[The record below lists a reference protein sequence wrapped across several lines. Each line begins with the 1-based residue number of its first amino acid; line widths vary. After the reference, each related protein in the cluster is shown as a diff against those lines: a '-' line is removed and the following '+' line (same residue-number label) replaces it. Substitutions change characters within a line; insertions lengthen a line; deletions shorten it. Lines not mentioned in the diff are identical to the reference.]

1 MSSVF
6 ALATPATRSALCVF
20 RVSGPGCLAAFDSMF
35 TQALGEPRK
44 FYQRSLMAGSTVIDT
59 VGVIFFEGP
68 SSYTG
73 EDSFE
78 IYAHGGL
85 AVMGS
90 IVDLFKSVG
99 FDEAG
104 PGEFT
109 KRAFLNGKLS
119 LSEAES
125 VVDVINASS
134 KEVLDISLNS
144 LRGGF
149 SDEVFGFSKRLD
161 SLRKFVEGSID
172 FSDEDYDFIKEGG
185 VVDDVSR
192 LCADF
197 GGFVSKCFLAGET
210 GLKKT
215 VLFIGPPN
223 SGKSSLFNRLLGFD
237 RALVSDVPGTTRD
250 LIESEVF
257 YNNSSFKVLDS
268 AGIRETV
275 DVVESKGIELTV
287 NQIKDAD
294 VVVGVFDSV
303 DPLVLL
309 EIKSIASD
317 KVFISVL
324 NKLDLGL
331 KDKDALF
338 DVSLSAKTGEGVV
351 ELKKKIS
358 SASAVRGLV
367 DKEYFARNRHIKLF
381 NEGLGHLEA
390 AMVKLRS
397 GFDVELAAEDLKL
410 ARISLDEVVGVKTSD
425 SLLGDIFNDFC
436 IGK

>member
-44 FYQRSLMAGSTVIDT
+44 FYQRSLMAGSTVVDT

-197 GGFVSKCFLAGET
+197 GGFVNKCFLAGET

-275 DVVESKGIELTV
+275 DVVESKGIELAV
-287 NQIKDAD
+287 NQIKNAD

-331 KDKDALF
+331 KDKGALF

-397 GFDVELAAEDLKL
+397 GFDVELAAEDLRL

>member
-20 RVSGPGCLAAFDSMF
+20 RVSGPGCLAAFDSIF

-44 FYQRSLMAGSTVIDT
+44 FYQRSLMAGSTVVDT

-275 DVVESKGIELTV
+275 DVVESKGVELAV
-287 NQIKDAD
+287 NQIKNAD

-309 EIKSIASD
+309 KIKSIASD

-331 KDKDALF
+331 KDKGALF

-358 SASAVRGLV
+358 SASSVRGLV
-367 DKEYFARNRHIKLF
+367 DKEYFARSRHIKLF

-397 GFDVELAAEDLKL
+397 GFDVELAAEDLRL

>member
-20 RVSGPGCLAAFDSMF
+20 RVSGPGCLAAFDSIF

-44 FYQRSLMAGSTVIDT
+44 FYQRSLMAGSTVVDT

-109 KRAFLNGKLS
+109 KRAFLNGRLS

-185 VVDDVSR
+185 VVDDISR

-197 GGFVSKCFLAGET
+197 GGFVNKCFLAGET

-317 KVFISVL
+317 NVFISVL

-331 KDKDALF
+331 KDKGALF

-390 AMVKLRS
+390 AMIKLRS

>member
-44 FYQRSLMAGSTVIDT
+44 FYQRSLMAGSTVVDT

-275 DVVESKGIELTV
+275 DVVESKGIELAV
-287 NQIKDAD
+287 NQIKNAD

-331 KDKDALF
+331 KDKGALF

-397 GFDVELAAEDLKL
+397 GFDVELAAEDLRL

>member
-6 ALATPATRSALCVF
+6 ALATPATKSALCVF
-20 RVSGPGCLAAFDSMF
+20 RVSGSGCLDVFDSIF
-35 TQALGEPRK
+35 TKELNEPRK
-44 FYQRSLMAGSTVIDT
+44 FYQRSLVSGSTVIDT
-59 VGVIFFEGP
+59 VGVVFFEGS

-78 IYAHGGL
+78 VYAHGGL

-90 IVDLFKSVG
+90 IVDLFKQVG

-134 KEVLDISLNS
+134 KEVLEISLNS

-149 SDEVFGFSKRLD
+149 SDEVFGFSKKLD
-161 SLRKFVEGSID
+161 ALRKFVEGSID

-197 GGFVSKCFLAGET
+197 GGFVNKCFLSGES
-210 GLKKT
+210 GMKKV
-215 VLFIGPPN
+215 VLFVGPPN
-223 SGKSSLFNRLLGFD
+223 SGKSSLFNRLLGFE

-257 YNNSSFKVLDS
+257 YNNSSFRVLDS
-268 AGIRETV
+268 AGIRETD
-275 DVVESKGIELTV
+275 DVIEGKGIELTV
-287 NQIKDAD
+287 SQIESAD

-303 DPLVLL
+303 DPVALL
-309 EIKSIASD
+309 EIKSLVAD
-317 KVFISVL
+317 KVFIGVL

-331 KDKDALF
+331 KDEGSLF
-338 DVSLSAKTGEGVV
+338 DVLLSAKTGEGVV
-351 ELKKKIS
+351 ELKKLIS
-358 SASAVRGLV
+358 SSSVIKGLV
-367 DKEYFARNRHIKLF
+367 DKEYFARSRHIKLF
-381 NEGLGHLEA
+381 NEGLVYLEA
-390 AMVKLRS
+390 AVVKLRS
-397 GFDVELAAEDLKL
+397 GADVELAAEDLRL
-410 ARISLDEVVGVKTSD
+410 ARVALDEVVGAKTSD

>member
-44 FYQRSLMAGSTVIDT
+44 FYQRSLMAGSTVVDT

-149 SDEVFGFSKRLD
+149 SDEVFGFSERFD

-197 GGFVSKCFLAGET
+197 GGFVNKCFLAGET

-275 DVVESKGIELTV
+275 DVVENKGIELAV
-287 NQIKDAD
+287 NQIKNAD

>member
-44 FYQRSLMAGSTVIDT
+44 FYQRSLMAGSTVVDT

-149 SDEVFGFSKRLD
+149 SDEIFGFSKRLD

-197 GGFVSKCFLAGET
+197 GGFVNKCFLAGGA

-275 DVVESKGIELTV
+275 DVVESKGIELAV
-287 NQIKDAD
+287 SQIKNAD

-331 KDKDALF
+331 KDKGALF

-358 SASAVRGLV
+358 SASSVRGLV

>member
-1 MSSVF
+1 
-6 ALATPATRSALCVF
+6 
-20 RVSGPGCLAAFDSMF
+20 MF

-44 FYQRSLMAGSTVIDT
+44 FYQRSLMAGSTAVDT

-134 KEVLDISLNS
+134 KEVLDMSLNS

-149 SDEVFGFSKRLD
+149 SDEIFGFSKRLD

-197 GGFVSKCFLAGET
+197 GGFVNKCFLAGET

-237 RALVSDVPGTTRD
+237 RALVSDIPGTTRD

-275 DVVESKGIELTV
+275 DVVESKGVELAV
-287 NQIKDAD
+287 NQIKNAD

-331 KDKDALF
+331 KDKGALF

>member
-6 ALATPATRSALCVF
+6 ALATPATKSALCVF
-20 RVSGPGCLAAFDSMF
+20 RVSGSGCLDVFDSIF
-35 TQALGEPRK
+35 TKELNEPRK
-44 FYQRSLMAGSTVIDT
+44 FYQRSLVSGSTVIDT
-59 VGVIFFEGP
+59 VGVVFFEGS

-78 IYAHGGL
+78 VYAHGGL

-90 IVDLFKSVG
+90 IVDLFKQVG

-134 KEVLDISLNS
+134 KEVLEISLNS

-149 SDEVFGFSKRLD
+149 SDEVFGFSKKLD
-161 SLRKFVEGSID
+161 ALRKFVEGSID

-197 GGFVSKCFLAGET
+197 GGFVNKCFLSGES
-210 GLKKT
+210 GMKKV
-215 VLFIGPPN
+215 VLFVGPPN
-223 SGKSSLFNRLLGFD
+223 SGKSSLFNRLLGFE

-257 YNNSSFKVLDS
+257 YNNSSFRVLDS
-268 AGIRETV
+268 AGIRETD
-275 DVVESKGIELTV
+275 DVIEGKGIELTV
-287 NQIKDAD
+287 SQIESAD

-303 DPLVLL
+303 DPVALL
-309 EIKSIASD
+309 EIKSLVVD
-317 KVFISVL
+317 KVFIGVL

-331 KDKDALF
+331 KDEGSLF
-338 DVSLSAKTGEGVV
+338 DVLLSAKTGEGVV
-351 ELKKKIS
+351 ELKKLIS
-358 SASAVRGLV
+358 SSSVIRGLV
-367 DKEYFARNRHIKLF
+367 DKEYFARSRHIKLF
-381 NEGLGHLEA
+381 NEGLVYLEA

-397 GFDVELAAEDLKL
+397 GADVELAAEDLRL
-410 ARISLDEVVGVKTSD
+410 ARVALDEVVGAKTSD

>member
-44 FYQRSLMAGSTVIDT
+44 FYQRSLMAGSTVVDT

-149 SDEVFGFSKRLD
+149 SDEIFGFSKRLD

-197 GGFVSKCFLAGET
+197 GGFVNKCFLAGEA

-331 KDKDALF
+331 KDKGALF

>member
-6 ALATPATRSALCVF
+6 ALATPATKSALCVF
-20 RVSGPGCLAAFDSMF
+20 RVSGSGCLDVFDSIF
-35 TQALGEPRK
+35 TKELNEPRK
-44 FYQRSLMAGSTVIDT
+44 FYQRSLVSGSTVIDT
-59 VGVIFFEGP
+59 VGVVFFEGS

-78 IYAHGGL
+78 VYAHGGL

-90 IVDLFKSVG
+90 IVDLFKQVG

-134 KEVLDISLNS
+134 KEVLEISLNS

-149 SDEVFGFSKRLD
+149 SDEVFGFSKKLD
-161 SLRKFVEGSID
+161 ALRKFVEGSID

-197 GGFVSKCFLAGET
+197 GGFVNKCFLSGES
-210 GLKKT
+210 GMKKV
-215 VLFIGPPN
+215 VLFVGPPN

-237 RALVSDVPGTTRD
+237 RALVSDIPGTTRD

-257 YNNSSFKVLDS
+257 YNNSSFRVLDS
-268 AGIRETV
+268 AGIRETD
-275 DVVESKGIELTV
+275 DVIEGKGIKLTV
-287 NQIKDAD
+287 SQIESAD

-303 DPLVLL
+303 DPVALL
-309 EIKSIASD
+309 EIKSLVVD

-331 KDKDALF
+331 KDEGSLF
-338 DVSLSAKTGEGVV
+338 DVLLSAKTGEGVV
-351 ELKKKIS
+351 ELKKLIS
-358 SASAVRGLV
+358 SSSVIKGLV
-367 DKEYFARNRHIKLF
+367 DKEYFARSRHIKLF
-381 NEGLGHLEA
+381 NEGLVYLEA
-390 AMVKLRS
+390 AVVKLRS
-397 GFDVELAAEDLKL
+397 GADVELAAEDLRL
-410 ARISLDEVVGVKTSD
+410 ARVALDEVVGAKTSD

>member
-20 RVSGPGCLAAFDSMF
+20 RVSGPGCLAAFDSIF
-35 TQALGEPRK
+35 TQALSEPRK
-44 FYQRSLMAGSTVIDT
+44 FYQRSLVAGSTVVDT
-59 VGVIFFEGP
+59 VGVIFFKGP

-149 SDEVFGFSKRLD
+149 SDEIFGFSKRLD

-257 YNNSSFKVLDS
+257 YNNSSFKILDS

-275 DVVESKGIELTV
+275 DVVESKGIELAV
-287 NQIKDAD
+287 NQIKNAD

-331 KDKDALF
+331 KDKGALF

-397 GFDVELAAEDLKL
+397 GFDVELAAEDLRL

>member
-44 FYQRSLMAGSTVIDT
+44 FYQRSLMAGSTVVET

-90 IVDLFKSVG
+90 IVDLFKSIG

-149 SDEVFGFSKRLD
+149 SDEVFGFSERFD

-197 GGFVSKCFLAGET
+197 GGFVNKCFLAGET

-331 KDKDALF
+331 KDKGALF

-397 GFDVELAAEDLKL
+397 GFDVELAAEDLRL

>member
-20 RVSGPGCLAAFDSMF
+20 RVSGPGCLAAFDSIF

-44 FYQRSLMAGSTVIDT
+44 FYQRSLMAGSTVVDT

-275 DVVESKGIELTV
+275 DVVESKGIELAV
-287 NQIKDAD
+287 NQIKNAD

-331 KDKDALF
+331 KDKGALF

-367 DKEYFARNRHIKLF
+367 DKEYFARSRHIKLF

-397 GFDVELAAEDLKL
+397 GFDVELAAEDLRL

>member
-1 MSSVF
+1 LSSVF

-20 RVSGPGCLAAFDSMF
+20 RVSGPGCLAAFDSIF
-35 TQALGEPRK
+35 TQALGEPRT
-44 FYQRSLMAGSTVIDT
+44 FYQRSLMAGSTVVDT

-149 SDEVFGFSKRLD
+149 SDEIFGFSKRLD

-197 GGFVSKCFLAGET
+197 GGFVNKCFLAGET

-331 KDKDALF
+331 KDKGALF

-367 DKEYFARNRHIKLF
+367 DKEYFARSRHIKLF

-397 GFDVELAAEDLKL
+397 GFDVELAAEDLRL

>member
-20 RVSGPGCLAAFDSMF
+20 RVSGPGCLAAFDSIF

-44 FYQRSLMAGSTVIDT
+44 FYQRSLMAGSTVVDT

-149 SDEVFGFSKRLD
+149 SDEIFGFSKRLD

-275 DVVESKGIELTV
+275 DVVESKGVELAV
-287 NQIKDAD
+287 NQIKNAD

-331 KDKDALF
+331 KDKGALF

-397 GFDVELAAEDLKL
+397 GFDVELAAEDLRL

>member
-1 MSSVF
+1 
-6 ALATPATRSALCVF
+6 
-20 RVSGPGCLAAFDSMF
+20 MF

-44 FYQRSLMAGSTVIDT
+44 FYQRSLMAGSTVVDT

-197 GGFVSKCFLAGET
+197 GGFVNKCFLAGET

-331 KDKDALF
+331 KDKGALF

>member
-20 RVSGPGCLAAFDSMF
+20 RVSGPWCLAAFDSMF

-44 FYQRSLMAGSTVIDT
+44 FYQRSLMAGSTAVDT

-149 SDEVFGFSKRLD
+149 SDEIFGFSKRLD

-197 GGFVSKCFLAGET
+197 GGFVNKCFLAGEA

-237 RALVSDVPGTTRD
+237 RALVSDIPGTTRD

-275 DVVESKGIELTV
+275 DVVESKGVELAV
-287 NQIKDAD
+287 NQIKNAD

-397 GFDVELAAEDLKL
+397 GFDVELAAEDLRL

>member
-44 FYQRSLMAGSTVIDT
+44 FYQRSLMAGSTVVDT

-172 FSDEDYDFIKEGG
+172 FSDEDYDFIKDGG

-197 GGFVSKCFLAGET
+197 GGFVNKCFLAGET

-331 KDKDALF
+331 KDKGALF

>member
-1 MSSVF
+1 LSSVF

-20 RVSGPGCLAAFDSMF
+20 RVSGPGCLAAFDSIF

-44 FYQRSLMAGSTVIDT
+44 FYQRSLMAGSTVVDT

-109 KRAFLNGKLS
+109 KRAFLNGRLS

-185 VVDDVSR
+185 VVDDISR

-197 GGFVSKCFLAGET
+197 GGFVNKCFLAGET

-275 DVVESKGIELTV
+275 DVVESKGIKLAV
-287 NQIKDAD
+287 NQIKNAD

-309 EIKSIASD
+309 EIKSIASA

-331 KDKDALF
+331 KDKGALF

-390 AMVKLRS
+390 AMIKLRS

>member
-1 MSSVF
+1 LSSVF

-20 RVSGPGCLAAFDSMF
+20 RVSGPGCLAAFDSIF

-44 FYQRSLMAGSTVIDT
+44 FYQRSLMAGSTVVDT

-109 KRAFLNGKLS
+109 KRAFLNGRLS

-197 GGFVSKCFLAGET
+197 GGFVNKCFLAGET

-275 DVVESKGIELTV
+275 DVVESKGIELAV
-287 NQIKDAD
+287 NQIKNAD

-317 KVFISVL
+317 NVFISVL

-331 KDKDALF
+331 KDKGALF

-397 GFDVELAAEDLKL
+397 GFDVELAAEDLRL

>member
-1 MSSVF
+1 
-6 ALATPATRSALCVF
+6 VF
-20 RVSGPGCLAAFDSMF
+20 RVSGPGCLAAFDSIF

-44 FYQRSLMAGSTVIDT
+44 FYQRSLMAGSTVVDT

-275 DVVESKGIELTV
+275 DVVESKGIELAV
-287 NQIKDAD
+287 NQIKNAD

-338 DVSLSAKTGEGVV
+338 DVSLSAKTGEGVI

-397 GFDVELAAEDLKL
+397 GFDVELAAEDLRL
-410 ARISLDEVVGVKTSD
+410 ARVSLDEVVGVKTSD

>member
-6 ALATPATRSALCVF
+6 ALATPATKSALCVF
-20 RVSGPGCLAAFDSMF
+20 RVSGSGCLDVFDSIF
-35 TQALGEPRK
+35 TKELNEPRK
-44 FYQRSLMAGSTVIDT
+44 FYQRSLVSGSTVIDT
-59 VGVIFFEGP
+59 VGVVFFEGS

-78 IYAHGGL
+78 VYAHGGL

-90 IVDLFKSVG
+90 IVDLFKQVG

-134 KEVLDISLNS
+134 KEVLEISLNS

-149 SDEVFGFSKRLD
+149 SDEVFGFSKKLD
-161 SLRKFVEGSID
+161 ALRKFVEGSID

-197 GGFVSKCFLAGET
+197 GGFVNKCFLSGES
-210 GLKKT
+210 GMKKV
-215 VLFIGPPN
+215 VLFVGPPN
-223 SGKSSLFNRLLGFD
+223 SGKSSLFNRLLGFE

-257 YNNSSFKVLDS
+257 YNNSSFRVLDS
-268 AGIRETV
+268 AGIRETD
-275 DVVESKGIELTV
+275 DVIEGKGIELTV
-287 NQIKDAD
+287 SQIESAD

-303 DPLVLL
+303 DPVALL
-309 EIKSIASD
+309 EIKSLVVD

-331 KDKDALF
+331 KDEGSLF
-338 DVSLSAKTGEGVV
+338 DVLLSAKTGEGVV
-351 ELKKKIS
+351 ELKKLIS
-358 SASAVRGLV
+358 SSSVIKGLV
-367 DKEYFARNRHIKLF
+367 DKEYFARSRHIKLF
-381 NEGLGHLEA
+381 NEGLVYLEA

-397 GFDVELAAEDLKL
+397 GADVELAAEDLRL
-410 ARISLDEVVGVKTSD
+410 ARVALDEVVGAKTSD

>member
-1 MSSVF
+1 
-6 ALATPATRSALCVF
+6 VF
-20 RVSGPGCLAAFDSMF
+20 RVSGPGCLAAFDSIF

-44 FYQRSLMAGSTVIDT
+44 FYQRSLMAGSTVVDT

-197 GGFVSKCFLAGET
+197 GGFVNKCFLAGET

-237 RALVSDVPGTTRD
+237 RALVSDIPGTTRD

-275 DVVESKGIELTV
+275 DIVESKGIRLAV
-287 NQIKDAD
+287 NQIKNAD

-331 KDKDALF
+331 KDKGALF

>member
-44 FYQRSLMAGSTVIDT
+44 FYQRSLMAGSTVVDT

-149 SDEVFGFSKRLD
+149 SDEIFGFSKRLD

-197 GGFVSKCFLAGET
+197 GGFVSKCFLAGEA

-275 DVVESKGIELTV
+275 DIVESKGIRLAV
-287 NQIKDAD
+287 NQIKNAD

-331 KDKDALF
+331 KDKGALF

>member
-1 MSSVF
+1 
-6 ALATPATRSALCVF
+6 
-20 RVSGPGCLAAFDSMF
+20 
-35 TQALGEPRK
+35 
-44 FYQRSLMAGSTVIDT
+44 MAGSTVVDT

-149 SDEVFGFSKRLD
+149 SDEIFGFSKRLD

-197 GGFVSKCFLAGET
+197 GGFVNKCFLAGET

-215 VLFIGPPN
+215 VLFVGPPN

-257 YNNSSFKVLDS
+257 YNNSSFKILDS

-275 DVVESKGIELTV
+275 DVVESKGIELAV
-287 NQIKDAD
+287 NQIKNAD

-331 KDKDALF
+331 KDKGALF

>member
-20 RVSGPGCLAAFDSMF
+20 RVSGPGCLAVFDSIF
-35 TQALGEPRK
+35 TQTLGEPRK
-44 FYQRSLMAGSTVIDT
+44 FYKRSLMAGSTVVDT
-59 VGVIFFEGP
+59 VGVIFFEGS

-90 IVDLFKSVG
+90 VVDLFKSVG
-99 FDEAG
+99 FEEAG

-149 SDEVFGFSKRLD
+149 SDEVFGFSERLD

-197 GGFVSKCFLAGET
+197 GGFVNKCFLAGET

-275 DVVESKGIELTV
+275 DVVESKGIKLAV
-287 NQIKDAD
+287 NQIKNAD

-309 EIKSIASD
+309 EIKSIASA

-331 KDKDALF
+331 KDKGALF

-367 DKEYFARNRHIKLF
+367 DKEYFARSRHIKLF

-390 AMVKLRS
+390 AMAKLRS
-397 GFDVELAAEDLKL
+397 GFDIELAAEDLRL

>member
-6 ALATPATRSALCVF
+6 ALATPATKSALCVF
-20 RVSGPGCLAAFDSMF
+20 RVSGSGCLGVFESIF
-35 TQALGEPRK
+35 TKELNEPRK
-44 FYQRSLMAGSTVIDT
+44 FYQRSLVSGSTVIDT
-59 VGVIFFEGP
+59 VGVVFFEGS

-78 IYAHGGL
+78 VYAHGGL

-90 IVDLFKSVG
+90 IVDLFKQVG

-134 KEVLDISLNS
+134 KEVLEISLNS

-149 SDEVFGFSKRLD
+149 SDEVFGFSKKLD
-161 SLRKFVEGSID
+161 ALRKFVEGSID

-197 GGFVSKCFLAGET
+197 GGFVNKCFLSGES
-210 GLKKT
+210 GMKKV
-215 VLFIGPPN
+215 VLFVGPPN
-223 SGKSSLFNRLLGFD
+223 SGKSSLFNRLLGFE

-257 YNNSSFKVLDS
+257 YNNSSFRVLDS
-268 AGIRETV
+268 AGIRKTD
-275 DVVESKGIELTV
+275 DVIEGKGIELTV
-287 NQIKDAD
+287 SQIESAD

-303 DPLVLL
+303 DPVALL
-309 EIKSIASD
+309 EIKSLVVD

-331 KDKDALF
+331 KDEGSLF
-338 DVSLSAKTGEGVV
+338 DVLLSAKTGEGVV
-351 ELKKKIS
+351 GLKKLIS
-358 SASAVRGLV
+358 SSSVIKGLV
-367 DKEYFARNRHIKLF
+367 DKEYFARSRHIKLF
-381 NEGLGHLEA
+381 NEGLVYLEA
-390 AMVKLRS
+390 AVVKLRS
-397 GFDVELAAEDLKL
+397 GADVELAAEDLRL
-410 ARISLDEVVGVKTSD
+410 ARVALDEVVGAKTSD

>member
-20 RVSGPGCLAAFDSMF
+20 RVSGPGCLAALDSIF

-44 FYQRSLMAGSTVIDT
+44 FYQRSLMAGSTVVDT

-134 KEVLDISLNS
+134 KEVIDISLNS

-161 SLRKFVEGSID
+161 SLRKLVEGSID

-275 DVVESKGIELTV
+275 DVVESKGIELAV
-287 NQIKDAD
+287 NQIKNAD

-397 GFDVELAAEDLKL
+397 GFDVELAAEDLRL

>member
-1 MSSVF
+1 
-6 ALATPATRSALCVF
+6 
-20 RVSGPGCLAAFDSMF
+20 MF

-44 FYQRSLMAGSTVIDT
+44 FYQRSLMAGSTVVDT

-275 DVVESKGIELTV
+275 DVVESKGIELAV
-287 NQIKDAD
+287 NQIKNAD

-331 KDKDALF
+331 KDKGALF

-397 GFDVELAAEDLKL
+397 GFDVELAAEDLRL

>member
-1 MSSVF
+1 LSSVF

-20 RVSGPGCLAAFDSMF
+20 RVSGPGCLAAFDSIF

-44 FYQRSLMAGSTVIDT
+44 FYQRSLMAGSTVVDT

-197 GGFVSKCFLAGET
+197 GGFVNKCFLAGET

-237 RALVSDVPGTTRD
+237 RALVSDIPGTTRD

-275 DVVESKGIELTV
+275 DVVESKGVELAV
-287 NQIKDAD
+287 NQIKNAD

-331 KDKDALF
+331 KDKGALF

>member
-20 RVSGPGCLAAFDSMF
+20 RVSGPGCLAAFDSIF

-44 FYQRSLMAGSTVIDT
+44 FYQRSLMAGSTVVDT

-275 DVVESKGIELTV
+275 DVVENKGIELAV
-287 NQIKDAD
+287 NQIKNAD

-331 KDKDALF
+331 KDKGALF

-397 GFDVELAAEDLKL
+397 GFDVELAAEDLRL

>member
-44 FYQRSLMAGSTVIDT
+44 FYQRSLMAGSTVVDT

-149 SDEVFGFSKRLD
+149 SDEIFGFSKRLD

-197 GGFVSKCFLAGET
+197 GGFVNKCFLAGET

-331 KDKDALF
+331 KDKGALF

-358 SASAVRGLV
+358 SASSVRGLV

>member
-20 RVSGPGCLAAFDSMF
+20 RVSGPGCLAAFDSIF

-44 FYQRSLMAGSTVIDT
+44 FYQRSLMAGSTVVDT

-109 KRAFLNGKLS
+109 KRAFLNGRLS

-185 VVDDVSR
+185 VVDDISR

-197 GGFVSKCFLAGET
+197 GGFVNKCFLAGET

-257 YNNSSFKVLDS
+257 YNNSSFKILDS

-317 KVFISVL
+317 NVFISVL

-331 KDKDALF
+331 KDKGALF

-390 AMVKLRS
+390 AMIKLRS

>member
-20 RVSGPGCLAAFDSMF
+20 RVSGPGCLAAFDSIF

-44 FYQRSLMAGSTVIDT
+44 FYQRSLMAGSTVVDT

-275 DVVESKGIELTV
+275 DVVESKGIELAV
-287 NQIKDAD
+287 NQIKNAD

-397 GFDVELAAEDLKL
+397 GFDVELAAEDLRL

>member
-6 ALATPATRSALCVF
+6 ALATPATKSALCVF
-20 RVSGPGCLAAFDSMF
+20 RVSGSGCLDVFDSIF
-35 TQALGEPRK
+35 TKELNEPRK
-44 FYQRSLMAGSTVIDT
+44 FYQRSLVSGSTVIDT
-59 VGVIFFEGP
+59 VGVVFFEGS

-78 IYAHGGL
+78 VYAHGGL

-90 IVDLFKSVG
+90 IVDLFKQVG

-134 KEVLDISLNS
+134 KEVLEISLNS

-149 SDEVFGFSKRLD
+149 SDEVFGFSKKLD
-161 SLRKFVEGSID
+161 ALRKFVEGSID

-197 GGFVSKCFLAGET
+197 GGFVNKCFLSGES
-210 GLKKT
+210 GMKKV
-215 VLFIGPPN
+215 VLFVGPPN
-223 SGKSSLFNRLLGFD
+223 SGKSSLFNRLLGFE

-257 YNNSSFKVLDS
+257 YNNSSFRVLDS
-268 AGIRETV
+268 AGIRETD
-275 DVVESKGIELTV
+275 DVIEEKGIELTV
-287 NQIKDAD
+287 SQIESAD

-303 DPLVLL
+303 DPVALL
-309 EIKSIASD
+309 EIKSLVVD

-331 KDKDALF
+331 KDEGSLF
-338 DVSLSAKTGEGVV
+338 DVLLSAKTGEGVV
-351 ELKKKIS
+351 ELKKLIS
-358 SASAVRGLV
+358 SSSVIKGLV
-367 DKEYFARNRHIKLF
+367 DKEYFARSRHIKLF
-381 NEGLGHLEA
+381 NESLVCLEA
-390 AMVKLRS
+390 AVVKLRS
-397 GFDVELAAEDLKL
+397 GADVELAAEDLRL
-410 ARISLDEVVGVKTSD
+410 ARVALDEVVGAKTSD